1 MDNRVQISTL
11 SESIIKALLY
21 YDLFDYPL
29 TPEEIFKTLPS
40 NHVTPHD
47 VQRELDVLVKRTLV
61 FKLGNFFSVQR
72 NPVLET
78 KRIQGNLLAGK
89 HLKIA
94 TRKAQVIARF
104 PFVRSVMISGSLSKG
119 YADEKSDID
128 FFVITQPGRLW
139 ITRTLLALYRRLA
152 YFNSRRYFCINY
164 FIDEEHLEIE
174 EKNLFTAT
182 ELTTLVPLYGLAE
195 HQELM
200 RSNPWVRNFLPNYQL
215 RLAGPSLRQA
225 QGKRKTSL
233 LRQGY
238 GGQAGTSLA
247 ETPRPVL
254 KRLAE
259 RFINF
264 FFPNKL
270 DNLLMGLALRR
281 WKKMYGQSLGSEEF
295 KLAFKSRRSVSK
307 SHPLGFQNKII
318 ARYEDRVRSFI
329 QSIGP

>member
-11 SESIIKALLY
+11 SEGIIKALLY

-29 TPEEIFKTLPS
+29 TPDEIFKTLPS
-40 NHVTPHD
+40 NHVTRHD
-47 VQRELDVLVKRTLV
+47 VQRELDVLVKQTLV
-61 FKLGNFFSVQR
+61 YKLGNFFSVQS
-72 NPVLET
+72 NPVLEI

-89 HLKIA
+89 HLQIA
-94 TRKAQVIARF
+94 TRKAQVISRF
-104 PFVRSVMISGSLSKG
+104 PFVRSVMVSGSLSKG

-139 ITRTLLALYRRLA
+139 IARSLLALYRRLA

-182 ELTTLVPLYGLAE
+182 ELTTLVPLYGLTE

-200 RSNPWVRNFLPNYQL
+200 HSNEWVRNFLPNYQP
-215 RLAGPSLRQA
+215 RLADV
-225 QGKRKTSL
+225 
-233 LRQGY
+233 
-238 GGQAGTSLA
+238 
-247 ETPRPVL
+247 ETPSRPAL
-254 KRLAE
+254 KQLAE
-259 RFINF
+259 RLINF
-264 FFPNKL
+264 CFPNKL

-281 WKKMYGQSLGSEEF
+281 WKKLYGQSLGGEEF

-307 SHPLGFQNKII
+307 SHPLGYQNKII
-318 ARYEDRVRSFI
+318 TRYEERVRSFI
-329 QSIGP
+329 HSIRP